1 MFKQLSNMLSMMGQ
15 FRDMSSKLGEMAEE
29 LKTKRAV
36 GSSGGGMVEV
46 EVNGAGEVLDVRIDD
61 TIMSDKEMLLDLLPS
76 AINQAIG
83 KANQLRAE
91 SMKSLAPGLDVPGF
105 DEAMENLSGGSKP

>member
-15 FRDMSSKLGEMAEE
+15 VREVGARLEEMTEE
-29 LKTKRAV
+29 LKSKRAV

-46 EVNGAGEVLDVRIDD
+46 EINGAGEVLDVRIDD
-61 TIMSDKEMLLDLLPS
+61 AVMSDKEMLLDLLPS
-76 AINQAIG
+76 AINQAIN

-91 SMKSLAPGLDVPGF
+91 SMKALAPGLDVPGL
-105 DEAMENLSGGSKP
+105 DEALEKLSGGNKS

>member
-15 FRDMSSKLGEMAEE
+15 VREMGSKLGEIQEE
-29 LKTKRAV
+29 LKAKRAV

-46 EVNGAGEVLDVRIDD
+46 EVNGAAEVLDVRIDD
-61 TIMSDKEMLLDLLPS
+61 AVLTDKEMLLDLLPS
-76 AINQAIG
+76 AINQAIS

-91 SMKSLAPGLDVPGF
+91 SMKSMVPGLDVPGL
-105 DEAMENLSGGSKP
+105 DEALGNLAGGDKS